1 MLTSLIPCE
10 PEGDESR
17 SEIAKIHSSSFRVI
31 LINNLPE
38 IQNESQGDLLLRT
51 ASGTEGPRREVFLSL
66 QR

>member
-38 IQNESQGDLLLRT
+38 IQNESQGGLLLRT
-51 ASGTEGPRREVFLSL
+51 ASGTEKPDKKVKK
-66 QR
+66 